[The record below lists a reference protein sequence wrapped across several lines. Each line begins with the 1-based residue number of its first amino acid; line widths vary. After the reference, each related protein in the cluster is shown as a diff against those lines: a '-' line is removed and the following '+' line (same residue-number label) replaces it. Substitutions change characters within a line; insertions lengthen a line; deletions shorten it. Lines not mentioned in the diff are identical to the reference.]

1 MKTKTLKDV
10 YVGELRDLYNA
21 EQQLIKAIPKMAKA
35 ATSEDLRNS

>member
-1 MKTKTLKDV
+1 
-10 YVGELRDLYNA
+10 VGELRDLYNA